1 MIHSISY
8 RRDAPTRC
16 RKKNNKNT
24 NLVELANTFLA
35 FNVGFEISAQF
46 ESIVSYQVSDEI
58 FKEVGFMYVE
68 VTTGNLVQY
77 TFQ

>member
-1 MIHSISY
+1 MPLQG
-8 RRDAPTRC
+8 AE
-16 RKKNNKNT
+16 KKNNKNT

-46 ESIVSYQVSDEI
+46 ESVVSYQVSDEI